1 MSDVVRKSS
10 PAAIVLSVV
19 IAALGSP
26 AVAQE
31 AATAVD
37 QASPRLVAV
46 DSLEAKIEPLTL
58 ETRAN
63 EFRALA
69 RDVAALESE
78 LGIFKRVA
86 KLVAPSVVHIEARPI
101 NEHRVRGGQE
111 AGSGVIVHFRGKPYV
126 LTNRHVI
133 KHSSP
138 SHIRV
143 QLVDGRPFRPEQLW
157 SDSETDVAVMSVGK
171 ADAIGLVPA
180 VLGDSSQLEI
190 GEQVM
195 AFGSPFGLS
204 HSVTR
209 GIVSAKGRYNLD
221 LGDGEVELQNFLQT
235 DAAINPGNSGGPLV
249 SLRGEVV
256 GLNTAIASSSGGNEG
271 IGFSIPINLATR
283 IAGQLIEN
291 GEAQRGYLG
300 VEFDAMFNEQ
310 RARSAGLPRLFG
322 ARITAIKTDSPAAQA
337 ALREDDI
344 LLTYNGTTIEDF
356 DHLFNLVNLSE
367 VGERVE
373 IELIRNGTRI
383 RATVPIGRRPP
394 EDRIR

>member
-1 MSDVVRKSS
+1 MSDAVRTPLYVTLAAVLAVVV
-10 PAAIVLSVV
+10 VLST
-19 IAALGSP
+19 AS
-26 AVAQE
+26 AQQ
-31 AATAVD
+31 VD
-37 QASPRLVAV
+37 TPRLVAV
-46 DSLEAKIEPLTL
+46 DSVEAAAEPLTL

-69 RDVAALESE
+69 RDVAALDSE
-78 LGIFKRVA
+78 LGIYKRVA
-86 KLVAPSVVHIEARPI
+86 KLVSPSVVHIEARQI
-101 NEHRVRGGQE
+101 NEHRMRGGQE

-138 SHIRV
+138 MHIRV
-143 QLVDGRPFRPEQLW
+143 QLIDGRPFRPEELW
-157 SDSETDVAVMSVGK
+157 SDSETDVAVMSVR
-171 ADAIGLVPA
+171 AEDAVGLVPA
-180 VLGDSSQLEI
+180 VLGDSSKLEI

-283 IAGQLIEN
+283 IAGQLIEG

-322 ARITAIKTDSPAAQA
+322 ARITAVKTDSPASQA

-344 LLTYNGTTIEDF
+344 LLTYNGTTIEDS

-373 IELIRNGTRI
+373 IELIRNGMRI

-394 EDRIR
+394 EERIR